1 MRKKKTGKNRDH
13 ISAEFRNL
21 KVIMEPPDQK
31 KIGKDL
37 ANAVESV
44 ELIDSAKKTAM
55 AEFGAKA
62 KAAAQDI
69 QELSRCLR
77 SGYFL
82 REVACEKRVD
92 FNLLTVTVTRSDTGE
107 VVESRPMNVEEK
119 QMTMEFED
127 EEDKGTEKKHDGT

>member
-1 MRKKKTGKNRDH
+1 MGKKAEKKRDH
-13 ISAEFRNL
+13 ISAEFRTL

-31 KIGKDL
+31 KAGKDL
-37 ANAVESV
+37 ANAVESI

-82 REVACEKRVD
+82 REVACEKRID
-92 FNLLTVTVTRSDTGE
+92 WGLLTFIVTRMDTGE
-107 VVESRPMNVEEK
+107 VIEKRSMNAEEK

-127 EEDKGTEKKHDGT
+127 EEDKGKESKQDE

>member
-1 MRKKKTGKNRDH
+1 
-13 ISAEFRNL
+13 
-21 KVIMEPPDQK
+21 MEPPDQK
-31 KIGKDL
+31 KVGKDL
-37 ANAVESV
+37 ANAVESI

-62 KAAAQDI
+62 KAVAQDI

-82 REVACEKRVD
+82 REVACERRID
-92 FNLLTVTVTRSDTGE
+92 FSLLTVTVTRSDTGE
-107 VVESRPMNVEEK
+107 VIESRPMNVEEK

-127 EEDKGTEKKHDGT
+127 EEDKGKESKQDE